1 MKKTKIICSIGP
13 SSIDPDIMEQ
23 MVNVGM
29 NVIRINFSHAS
40 KENAEEIVN
49 SYKEVRNR
57 TKKNI
62 GLLFD
67 TKGPEFRNDDVI
79 EGGIELVP
87 DNTIRIVKEHVLG
100 DTNRFSVNHPEALES
115 ISVGNNVLLENGLMK
130 LEVISKEEDGLTCKV
145 INGGNLGSKKS
156 LNVPGVHL
164 KVPFMSEK
172 DREDIILAC
181 KLDGDFL
188 AASFVSCAEDV
199 KEIRKIIEEQGSEM
213 KIISK
218 IENTTAIKNIE
229 EIISESD
236 GIMVARGD
244 LGVEA
249 SMEDLPHYQKEIIK
263 KCREHSKF
271 VIVATEMLESMK
283 ENLRPTRAEV
293 SDVANAMLDGTD
305 AVMLS
310 GETTVGK
317 YPIET
322 VKIMADICEK
332 QEMYAVFDR
341 NYHFDR
347 RNNIVETVATSAV
360 LAADDLDAKL
370 IITGTLSGYTA
381 RKLSNMKP
389 ESIIFATCHEEKV
402 ARMLSLNYGVETEVI
417 DFYKSTDDM
426 IDNSIRIAKEKFNL
440 KKDDLVVVTGGF
452 TENMYEKHTTNLMKI
467 VKIKD

>member
-13 SSIDPDIMEQ
+13 SSQDIDVMEE

-29 NVIRINFSHAS
+29 NVARINFSHAT
-40 KENAEEIVN
+40 KENSLEIVN
-49 SYKEVRNR
+49 AVNVVRRR
-57 TKKNI
+57 TGKNI

-67 TKGPEFRNDDVI
+67 TKGPEFRNDDVV
-79 EGGIELVP
+79 EGGIDLVNG
-87 DNTIRIVKEHVLG
+87 NTIRIVKEHVLG
-100 DTNRFSVNHPEALES
+100 NNERISVNHPEALDS
-115 ISVGNNVLLENGLMK
+115 IKVGDNILLENGLMDI
-130 LEVISKEEDGLTCKV
+130 EVISKEDDGITCKV
-145 INGGNLGSKKS
+145 ISGGNLGSKKS

-164 KVPFMSEK
+164 KVPFMSDK
-172 DREDIILAC
+172 DREDIIFAC
-181 KLDGDFL
+181 ENDGDFL
-188 AASFVSCAEDV
+188 AASFVSCKDDV
-199 KEIRKIIEEQGSEM
+199 EEIRKIIEEQGSEM

-229 EIISESD
+229 EIISASD

-249 SMEDLPHYQKEIIK
+249 SMEDLPHYQKDIIRR
-263 KCREHSKF
+263 CREHSKF

-293 SDVANAMLDGTD
+293 SDVANAMLDGAD

-317 YPIET
+317 HPVEV
-322 VKIMADICEK
+322 VKVMADICEK
-332 QEMYAVFDR
+332 QEKYAVFDR
-341 NYHFDR
+341 NYNFDR
-347 RNNIVETVATSAV
+347 KNNIVETVATSAV

-389 ESIIFATCHEEKV
+389 ECIIFATCHKEKI

-426 IDNSIRIAKEKFNL
+426 IDNSINIAKDKFNL
-440 KKDDLVVVTGGF
+440 KIDDLVVVTGGF
-452 TENMYEKHTTNLMKI
+452 TENMYEEHTTNLMKI
-467 VKIKD
+467 VKIK